1 MGISISEAARR
12 WGVGRETIYRKQ
24 RAGELSFATTE
35 PPTIDGSE
43 MLRVFGEPKPK
54 RDKGAGGDPVLM
66 ARVEAERDQLKAEAD
81 RLRAELATAK
91 QEFYVERD
99 DARKERDRLL
109 DMLASQQRLL
119 ESQARRPSM
128 IERLFGRRSG
138 GADAGK

>member
-54 RDKGAGGDPVLM
+54 RDKGAGGDVAL
-66 ARVEAERDQLKAEAD
+66 ARVEVERDHLKAEAD

-91 QEFYVERD
+91 QEFYVDRD

-128 IERLFGRRSG
+128 IERLFGRRPG